1 MQPFYSTR
9 NKSKYKDIYSL
20 VERSWFTCDYVR
32 ELYQYTP
39 KKFTIKVSNGFVSKR
54 LYSIS
59 EMWLW
64 IEVAEY
70 IKGQPSNDE
79 PA

>member
-20 VERSWFTCDYVR
+20 IERSWFTCDYVR
-32 ELYQYTP
+32 ELYQFTP
-39 KKFTIKVSNGFVSKR
+39 RKYTIKLVKDWVKKR

-64 IEVAEY
+64 IEVSQY
-70 IKGQPSNDE
+70 IKDQPSNDE
-79 PA
+79 LV